1 MFGDTNEIHSLKRSQ
16 FKELLELASLD
27 NHFIFDGTIYKQID
41 GVAMGS
47 PLGPTLAMAFMCYME
62 EKWLSDCPLDFK
74 PLFYR
79 RYVDDTFLI
88 FKSQT
93 NVQKFLEYLNSKH
106 PNIKFTCDNEENST
120 LPFLD
125 VNIKHTLNQIST
137 FLYMIIF

>member
-93 NVQKFLEYLNSKH
+93 NVQKFLEYLNY
-106 PNIKFTCDNEENST
+106 
-120 LPFLD
+120 L
-125 VNIKHTLNQIST
+125 
-137 FLYMIIF
+137 